1 MPLSGLIVVSLA
13 INLPGPVAAARLTGL
28 GAAVTTVLPPAGDPL
43 HQVAPDWFDEL
54 HEGQRLVTLDLKDP
68 DDVARLHE
76 LLADADVL
84 LTSSR
89 RSALARLG
97 LDPDSVTALH
107 PRLNQIAIVGH
118 GGADGDRA
126 GHDLT
131 YQAEAGL
138 VHPPDMPSTLVA
150 DLAGAERAATEA
162 LASVR
167 QRDRTGVGQ
176 FREVALA
183 DVARAFADPV
193 RRGATTRG
201 GVLGGG
207 LPTYALYASA
217 DGYIALAALE
227 PHFADRVRE
236 ALGVELTE
244 RELRAAFI
252 QQPTAHWVA
261 LADEHDLPLAA
272 VQSGVG
278 A

>member
-28 GAAVTTVLPPAGDPL
+28 GAEVTTVLPPAGDPL
-43 HQVAPDWFDEL
+43 HQIAPDWFDEL
-54 HEGQRLVTLDLKDP
+54 HEGQRLVTLDLKNS
-68 DDVARLHE
+68 DDAAGLHE

-97 LDPDSVTALH
+97 LDPDSVTARH

-118 GGADGDRA
+118 ADGDRA

-138 VHPPDMPSTLVA
+138 VHPPEMPSTLVA

-167 QRDRTGVGQ
+167 QRDRTGVGG
-176 FREVALA
+176 FREVVLA
-183 DVARAFADPV
+183 DVACAFADPV
-193 RRGATTRG
+193 RRGVTSRG

-244 RELRAAFI
+244 RDLRAAFI
-252 QQPTAHWVA
+252 QQSTAHWVA

-272 VQSGVG
+272 VRSGVG